1 MVENVQRKLILIG
14 SLLGISILLLVFNDF
29 RLGLDLQ
36 GGTRYQFLLDME
48 DVGAEED
55 PAQLQAEVLRIV
67 RERVDPEGV
76 KEPIIRPMGLNRI
89 VIEVPGLDDLQGE
102 GASAPLAE
110 VLPRD
115 ATTLRLD
122 NSQGQAVGFSNGGG
136 LVLIGSE
143 QVRYGSKVV
152 IGDGEEDVDRV
163 VELRDLQRGQFGTA
177 RVEHGANTAVTQQ
190 ATNEIQNAIE
200 NLGELQFA
208 IVALDK
214 DINVKDGS
222 MPSDLISSIS
232 EEQAKMSTWLDANPS
247 GTLEA
252 FNRLASTEGGPTP
265 LIRWVPSKQSVA
277 ADGTP
282 IELKDRAVPILVT
295 QNHPEYE
302 NKDWLFDGSR
312 LESAYPS
319 SDDLGYPA
327 VGFKWKSEAGS
338 DFYDFTDEFQ
348 PDHSLA
354 ILLNGE
360 VESAPGLQNGAIG
373 QQGIIQGRYTDD
385 EVREM
390 ITVLRSGSLPLR
402 PILESQEKIGPSLGE
417 AYIKRGML
425 SGILALIAVV
435 GFMIFY
441 YRRLGIFAV
450 LSLTANVVLLLGVL
464 SFLQATLTL
473 PGIAGLLLTIGM
485 AVDAN
490 ILIFDRV
497 REERDNGRNIK
508 QAAKNGFDKAFVT
521 IIDANLTTLIT
532 ALILREVGT
541 GPVRGF
547 AVTLTVGILTS
558 LFAALVITR
567 VLVHLSLEKDAKEF
581 EIGRWFVTASYD
593 WMSKAKTALVGSVI
607 AIVAGLALFVSLDR
621 DQKLGLDFTGGVT
634 MTFRLAEPMDR
645 DAVTERVA
653 ALGDNLEK
661 AEVKP
666 MLLSSDGDGN
676 YSDYRL
682 TLKVSAAADEGEGDA
697 VVGLIESQVRV
708 GLADILQ
715 PEPLTATVAEDGSTT
730 LGLYFEQDHD
740 AEDIASVLS
749 GLTLQDGS
757 ALGLTGVTVNALDV
771 RDGAYRATAQA
782 PVGFD
787 ASRLKSIAQTAL
799 SRSTDSANA
808 PYRLAD
814 PIPSSSKVGAQ
825 VVDELRDKAILA
837 LVISLFAIVL
847 YIRARFAEYS
857 YGFAAVV
864 ALVHDV
870 LITLGV
876 MSVMMLTGLVE
887 VELSL
892 TMIAAFLT
900 IIGYSLNDTIVVF
913 DRVRENRPR
922 MEAPLEE
929 ILNRSINQTLS
940 RTVLTSVTTLAAVL
954 ILFLFNVR
962 TGNALEGFS
971 FAMVVGVLVG
981 TYSSIFVASPA
992 LMFFEKR
999 AAAKAAKQGGSQA
1012 SPAAA

>member
-14 SLLGISILLLVFNDF
+14 SLLGISVLLLVFNDF

-67 RERVDPEGV
+67 RERVDPDGV

-110 VLPRD
+110 TLPRD
-115 ATTLRLD
+115 ATQLVVD
-122 NSQGQAVGFSNGGG
+122 NSQGQAAGFSGGGG

-143 QVRYGSKVV
+143 QVRYAGKNEIIPEEGPRTVV
-152 IGDGEEDVDRV
+152 LTG
-163 VELRDLQRGQFGTA
+163 LQRGQFGTE
-177 RVEHGANTAVTQQ
+177 RVEHGANTVVTQQ

-208 IVALDK
+208 IVALEADLS
-214 DINVKDGS
+214 DATL
-222 MPSDLISSIS
+222 PSDLRSSIS
-232 EEQAKMSTWLDANPS
+232 VEQKKLNTWLEANPN
-247 GTLEA
+247 GTLDA
-252 FNRLASTEGGPTP
+252 FNRLTGTPEGPTP
-265 LIRWVPSKQSVA
+265 LLRWVPSKQSVA
-277 ADGTP
+277 ADGTTLP
-282 IELKDRAVPILVT
+282 LADRAVPILIT
-295 QNHPEYE
+295 QNHPEYSG
-302 NKDWLFDGSR
+302 KDWLFDGSR

-338 DFYDFTDEFQ
+338 DFFAFTGEFE

-417 AYIKRGML
+417 AYIQRGML

-567 VLVHLSLEKDAKEF
+567 VLVHMSLEKDAKEF

-593 WMSKAKTALVGSVI
+593 WMSKAKTALIGSVI

-645 DAVTERVA
+645 DTVTDRVA
-653 ALGDNLEK
+653 ALGENLEK

-666 MLLSSDGDGN
+666 MLLSGDGDGN

-682 TLKVSAAADEGEGDA
+682 TLKVSAASDETEGDA
-697 VVGLIESQVRV
+697 VVGLIEAQVRV

-740 AEDIASVLS
+740 AEDIASVLT

-757 ALGLTGVTVNALDV
+757 ALGLTDVTVNALDV
-771 RDGAYRATAQA
+771 RDGAYSATAQA

-799 SRSTDSANA
+799 SRSADSANA

-940 RTVLTSVTTLAAVL
+940 RTVLTSLTTMAAVL

>member
-14 SLLGISILLLVFNDF
+14 SLLGIAILLLIFNDF

-36 GGTRYQFLLDME
+36 GGTRYQFRLDMQ
-48 DVGAEED
+48 DIGANED
-55 PAQLQAEVLRIV
+55 PGELQAEVLRIV
-67 RERVDPEGV
+67 RDRVDPDGV
-76 KEPIIRPMGLNRI
+76 KEPIIRPAGLDRI

-102 GASAPLAE
+102 GASAPLADLLSAE
-110 VLPRD
+110 GNS
-115 ATTLRLD
+115 LRLVND
-122 NSQGQAVGFSNGGG
+122 EGQAAGFSGGGG
-136 LVLIGSE
+136 LLAVGEE
-143 QVRYGSKVV
+143 QVRYTSK
-152 IGDGEEDVDRV
+152 DELTEEDGTRV
-163 VELRDLQRGQFGTA
+163 ILLTGLQRGQFGTP
-177 RVEHGANTAVTQQ
+177 RSEHPANTTVTQQ

-208 IVALDK
+208 IVALD
-214 DINVKDGS
+214 
-222 MPSDLISSIS
+222 SDLNDPELPPDLRSSIAA
-232 EEQAKMSTWLDANPS
+232 EQGKLRAWLEANPT

-252 FNRLASTEGGPTP
+252 FNRTAGQTNDSPSALV
-265 LIRWVPSKQSVA
+265 RWVPSKQA
-277 ADGTP
+277 LAPDGTTIP
-282 IELKDRAVPILVT
+282 LVDRAVPILQT
-295 QNHPEYE
+295 QNHPDYE
-302 NKDWLFDGSR
+302 RKDWLFDGSR
-312 LESAYPS
+312 LESAYPA

-327 VGFKWKSEAGS
+327 VGFKWTSEAGS
-338 DFYDFTDEFQ
+338 DFNSFTGTFE

-360 VESAPGLQNGAIG
+360 VESAPSLQNGAIG
-373 QQGIIQGRYTDD
+373 QSGIIQGRYTDD

-402 PILESQEKIGPSLGE
+402 PILESQEKIGPTLGE

-425 SGILALIAVV
+425 SGLLALVAVV
-435 GFMIFY
+435 GFMLFY
-441 YRRLGIFAV
+441 YKRLGVFAV
-450 LSLTANVVLLLGVL
+450 LSLTANVILLMGVL

-567 VLVHLSLEKDAKEF
+567 VLVHLSLEKDGEEF
-581 EIGRWFVTASYD
+581 QVGRWFVTASYD
-593 WMSKAKTALVGSVI
+593 WMSKTKTAAIGSII
-607 AIVAGLALFVSLDR
+607 AIIAGLSLFISLDR
-621 DQKLGLDFTGGVT
+621 DTKLGIDFVGGVEL
-634 MTFRLAEPMDR
+634 TFRTAEPMDR
-645 DAVTERVA
+645 ETVTQRVQ
-653 ALGDNLEK
+653 ALGDGLEN

-666 MLLSSDGDGN
+666 VLIAGVGDGK
-676 YSDYRL
+676 YTDFRL
-682 TLKVSAAADEGEGDA
+682 TQKASSGAENEAADA
-697 VVGLIESQVRV
+697 AMNVFVSQVRV

-715 PEPLTATVAEDGSTT
+715 PAPLVATVAD
-730 LGLYFEQDHD
+730 
-740 AEDIASVLS
+740 
-749 GLTLQDGS
+749 DGS
-757 ALGLTGVTVNALDV
+757 ANISLFFEGEHTIEDLETVLTQVNQLALTDPSASQIEG
-771 RDGAYRATAQA
+771 RPGAFTATAMA
-782 PVGFD
+782 PVGTT
-787 ASRLKSIAQTAL
+787 ASELQGKLQSTLNRAKD
-799 SRSTDSANA
+799 SRNS
-808 PYRLAD
+808 PFRLAD
-814 PIPSSSKVGAQ
+814 PIPSTSQVGAQ

-876 MSVMMLTGLVE
+876 MSVMMLLPFVE

-892 TMIAAFLT
+892 PMIAAFLT

-922 MEAPLEE
+922 METSLEE

-940 RTVLTSVTTLAAVL
+940 RTVLTSLTTLAAVL
-954 ILFLFNVR
+954 ILFVFNVG
-962 TGNALEGFS
+962 TGNTLEGFS
-971 FAMVVGVLVG
+971 FAMVIGVLVG

-992 LMFFEKR
+992 LLFFEKR
-999 AAAKAAKQGGSQA
+999 AAEKAAKQGPKTEVVA
-1012 SPAAA
+1012 PA

>member
-1 MVENVQRKLILIG
+1 MVENVQRKLILIA
-14 SLLGISILLLVFNDF
+14 SLLGISVFLLVFNDF

-36 GGTRYQFLLDME
+36 GGTRYQFVLDTSE
-48 DVGAEED
+48 VGSQED
-55 PAQLQAEVLRIV
+55 PGELQAQVLRIV

-76 KEPIIRPMGLNRI
+76 KEPIIRPMGLDRI

-102 GASAPLAE
+102 GATASLAE
-110 VLPRD
+110 ALPRD
-115 ATTLRLD
+115 ATQLVLD
-122 NSQGQAVGFSNGGG
+122 NNEGQAAGFSGGGG
-136 LVLIGSE
+136 LVLIGNE
-143 QVRYGSKVV
+143 QVRYASKREQTLEDGGRLVV
-152 IGDGEEDVDRV
+152 LEN
-163 VELRDLQRGQFGTA
+163 LKRGQFGTE

-208 IVALDK
+208 IVALDA
-214 DINVKDGS
+214 DVNDS
-222 MPSDLISSIS
+222 TLPSDLRTSLAT
-232 EEQAKMSTWLDANPS
+232 EQNKLGTWFEGNPN
-247 GTLEA
+247 GTLDA
-252 FNRLASTEGGPTP
+252 FNRLAGTPEGPSP
-265 LIRWVPSKQSVA
+265 LIRWIPSKQSVA

-282 IELKDRAVPILVT
+282 IPLADRAVPILVT
-295 QNHPEYE
+295 QKHPEYE

-312 LESAYPS
+312 LESAYPA

-417 AYIKRGML
+417 AYIQRGMI
-425 SGILALIAVV
+425 SGLLALVAIV

-441 YRRLGIFAV
+441 YRRLGVFAV
-450 LSLTANVVLLLGVL
+450 LSLTANVVLLMGVL

-593 WMSKAKTALVGSVI
+593 WMGKTKTALVGSAI
-607 AIVAGLALFVSLDR
+607 AIVAGVALFVSLDR

-634 MTFRLAEPMDR
+634 LTFRLAEPMER
-645 DAVTERVA
+645 DAITERVA
-653 ALGDNLEK
+653 ALGENLAK

-666 MLLSSDGDGN
+666 MLLSSDGEGR

-682 TLKVSAAADEGEGDA
+682 TLKVSAATDGAEGDS

-715 PEPLTATVAEDGSTT
+715 PDPLTATVAGDGTAT
-730 LGLYFEQDHD
+730 FDLYFERDHD
-740 AEDIASVLS
+740 TDDIAGVLS
-749 GLTLQDGS
+749 SLALQEGS
-757 ALGLTGVTVNALDV
+757 QLGLTDVTVTDLDS
-771 RDGAYRATAQA
+771 RIGAYSATAKA
-782 PVGFD
+782 PIGYD
-787 ASRLKSIAQTAL
+787 AARLESVAQTAL
-799 SRSTDSANA
+799 SRSSDSANA
-808 PYRLAD
+808 PFRLAD
-814 PIPSSSKVGAQ
+814 PVPSSSKVGAQ

-876 MSVMMLTGLVE
+876 MSVMMLTGLVD

-940 RTVLTSVTTLAAVL
+940 RTVLTSLTTLAAVL

-999 AAAKAAKQGGSQA
+999 AAQKAAKQGGRPS
-1012 SPAAA
+1012 AAAA

>member
-1 MVENVQRKLILIG
+1 
-14 SLLGISILLLVFNDF
+14 
-29 RLGLDLQ
+29 
-36 GGTRYQFLLDME
+36 
-48 DVGAEED
+48 
-55 PAQLQAEVLRIV
+55 
-67 RERVDPEGV
+67 
-76 KEPIIRPMGLNRI
+76 
-89 VIEVPGLDDLQGE
+89 
-102 GASAPLAE
+102 
-110 VLPRD
+110 
-115 ATTLRLD
+115 
-122 NSQGQAVGFSNGGG
+122 
-136 LVLIGSE
+136 
-143 QVRYGSKVV
+143 
-152 IGDGEEDVDRV
+152 
-163 VELRDLQRGQFGTA
+163 
-177 RVEHGANTAVTQQ
+177 
-190 ATNEIQNAIE
+190 
-200 NLGELQFA
+200 
-208 IVALDK
+208 
-214 DINVKDGS
+214 
-222 MPSDLISSIS
+222 
-232 EEQAKMSTWLDANPS
+232 
-247 GTLEA
+247 
-252 FNRLASTEGGPTP
+252 
-265 LIRWVPSKQSVA
+265 
-277 ADGTP
+277 
-282 IELKDRAVPILVT
+282 
-295 QNHPEYE
+295 
-302 NKDWLFDGSR
+302 
-312 LESAYPS
+312 
-319 SDDLGYPA
+319 
-327 VGFKWKSEAGS
+327 
-338 DFYDFTDEFQ
+338 
-348 PDHSLA
+348 
-354 ILLNGE
+354 
-360 VESAPGLQNGAIG
+360 
-373 QQGIIQGRYTDD
+373 
-385 EVREM
+385 M

-417 AYIKRGML
+417 AYIQRGML

-593 WMSKAKTALVGSVI
+593 WMSKAKTALFGSVLAII
-607 AIVAGLALFVSLDR
+607 AGVTLFVSLDR

-653 ALGDNLEK
+653 ALGDNLAK

-682 TLKVSAAADEGEGDA
+682 TLKVSAAADEGEGEGDA

-771 RDGAYRATAQA
+771 RDGAYSATAQA

-799 SRSTDSANA
+799 SRSSDSANA

-922 MEAPLEE
+922 MEASLEE

-940 RTVLTSVTTLAAVL
+940 RTVLTSLTTLAAVL

-999 AAAKAAKQGGSQA
+999 AAAKAAKQGGNQA

>member
-14 SLLGISILLLVFNDF
+14 SLLGISVLLLVFNDF

-110 VLPRD
+110 TLPRD

-136 LVLIGSE
+136 LVLIGTE

-152 IGDGEEDVDRV
+152 IGDGEEDVERV
-163 VELRDLQRGQFGTA
+163 VELRDLQRGQFGTE
-177 RVEHGANTAVTQQ
+177 RVEHGSNTAVTQQ

-208 IVALDK
+208 IVALDA
-214 DINVKDGS
+214 
-222 MPSDLISSIS
+222 DLNDSTLPTDLRSSIAT
-232 EEQAKMSTWLDANPS
+232 EQSKLSSWLEANPS

-252 FNRLASTEGGPTP
+252 FNRLAGTAEGPTR
-265 LIRWVPSKQSVA
+265 LVRWIPSKQAVS

-282 IELKDRAVPILVT
+282 IALVDRAVPILAT
-295 QNHPEYE
+295 QNHPEFE
-302 NKDWLFDGSR
+302 RKDWLFDGSR

-338 DFYDFTDEFQ
+338 DFYDFTDQFQ

-417 AYIKRGML
+417 AYIQRGML
-425 SGILALIAVV
+425 SGLLALVAVV

-567 VLVHLSLEKDAKEF
+567 VLVHMSLEKDAKEF

-666 MLLSSDGDGN
+666 MLLSSDGDGK

-715 PEPLTATVAEDGSTT
+715 PEPLTATVAEDGAAT

-740 AEDIASVLS
+740 AEDIASVLA
-749 GLTLQDGS
+749 GLVLQDGS
-757 ALGLTGVTVNALDV
+757 ALSLTDVTVNALDV
-771 RDGAYRATAQA
+771 RDGAYSATATA
-782 PVGFD
+782 PIGFD

-940 RTVLTSVTTLAAVL
+940 RTVLTSLTTLAAVL

-971 FAMVVGVLVG
+971 FAMVIGVLVG

-1012 SPAAA
+1012 APAAA